1 MASRLQAVGE
11 LQAQLDI
18 SLLFWAQTEKLLGAP
33 GLPTFGCEFLAF
45 TFPHG
50 RTPSGADGKS
60 QVLLWASLQI
70 SWQRPPQSRSHQR
83 RCDISLASGPTR
95 SEEHTSELQSPCNI
109 VFRLLLEEI

>member
-60 QVLLWASLQI
+60 QVLL
-70 SWQRPPQSRSHQR
+70 
-83 RCDISLASGPTR
+83 R
-95 SEEHTSELQSPCNI
+95 SEEHTSELQSRLHLVC
-109 VFRLLLEEI
+109 RLLLEKKKQKNTTSSVCNT

>member
-18 SLLFWAQTEKLLGAP
+18 SLLFWTQTEKLLGAP

-60 QVLLWASLQI
+60 QVLLWASLRI

-83 RCDISLASGPTR
+83 ISVDAIY
-95 SEEHTSELQSPCNI
+95 HSPVARHVI
-109 VFRLLLEEI
+109 DSTER